1 MTGNGTKGRIMP
13 ALSGGMK
20 KLKWIDDEARSPKGQ
35 RSLARSLKRPPAFAL
50 QRQLHNVFNSQ

>member
-20 KLKWIDDEARSPKGQ
+20 KLKWIDDEARSLKGQ
-35 RSLARSLKRPPAFAL
+35 RSLRWKSETRTGTCVSKTTA
-50 QRQLHNVFNSQ
+50 QCI

>member
-35 RSLARSLKRPPAFAL
+35 RSLRLKSETPTGTCASKTTA
-50 QRQLHNVFNSQ
+50 QCI

>member
-35 RSLARSLKRPPAFAL
+35 RSLRLKSETPTGTCVSKTTA
-50 QRQLHNVFNSQ
+50 QCI